1 MDPGLISN
9 PSKKKDS
16 KNVQSLIS
24 VLSSYRLRTSK
35 VLRGEIGCKRN
46 LLGRD
51 CGTSVCSRQSTK
63 IQRYKDAKNTK
74 TRKYENTRLVVGR
87 SQLGRQCGTS
97 AVPRQLVPSPDSPG
111 RHNPKVD
118 LFDFVQIE
126 TQLQKAKCIKI
137 QIQESLLSKPPS
149 PTHLPTQKLTFPN
162 SEASINLASLGKFL
176 EDGESEQKMF
186 DFFKA
191 LL

>member
-1 MDPGLISN
+1 MVSLSKLLKANTPQTTTAPLALDLWTRAWSQIPA
-9 PSKKKDS
+9 KKKDS

-63 IQRYKDAKNTK
+63 IQRYVQRCKNTK

-137 QIQESLLSKPPS
+137 QIQES
-149 PTHLPTQKLTFPN
+149 FV
-162 SEASINLASLGKFL
+162 
-176 EDGESEQKMF
+176 
-186 DFFKA
+186 
-191 LL
+191 

>member
-1 MDPGLISN
+1 MVARGTYWITIAAPLYARG
-9 PSKKKDS
+9 KVRK
-16 KNVQSLIS
+16 
-24 VLSSYRLRTSK
+24 YR
-35 VLRGEIGCKRN
+35 N
-46 LLGRD
+46 
-51 CGTSVCSRQSTK
+51 TK
-63 IQRYKDAKNTK
+63 MQKNTK
-74 TRKYENTRLVVGR
+74 TRKYEKTRLVVGG

-137 QIQESLLSKPPS
+137 QIQESLLSKPPA
-149 PTHLPTQKLTFPN
+149 PTHLPTQKLTFSN
-162 SEASINLASLGKFL
+162 SEASIYLASLGKFL
-176 EDGESEQKMF
+176 QDGENEQKMS

>member
-1 MDPGLISN
+1 MQEELTGP
-9 PSKKKDS
+9 
-16 KNVQSLIS
+16 
-24 VLSSYRLRTSK
+24 RLRHLCMVEVKYENTE
-35 VLRGEIGCKRN
+35 VQRCK
-46 LLGRD
+46 
-51 CGTSVCSRQSTK
+51 
-63 IQRYKDAKNTK
+63 KNTK

-126 TQLQKAKCIKI
+126 TQLQKAKCVKI

-149 PTHLPTQKLTFPN
+149 PIHLPTQKL
-162 SEASINLASLGKFL
+162 I
-176 EDGESEQKMF
+176 
-186 DFFKA
+186 FFKIPR
-191 LL
+191 LPFIWLPWVSFCRTGKMSKKCPIFLKLYCDQTD